1 MQAQS
6 THQASEA
13 ALFVGFIP
21 LELVDADTRNVIT
34 TKLTVGA
41 AGLTTIDI
49 AQGFPATEGPRNLAN
64 GLLHS
69 KLSQCCYACAR
80 PRAAHKRYVPP
91 AHENVASR
99 RSQHPRECS
108 RQARSRHEPFT
119 CQSPHVALAGCSIM
133 NSD

>member
-6 THQASEA
+6 TQQASEA

-91 AHENVASR
+91 AHENLASR
-99 RSQHPRECS
+99 RSQQPERVLATGSLTARTVYLTVSS
-108 RQARSRHEPFT
+108 RGSGW
-119 CQSPHVALAGCSIM
+119 L
-133 NSD
+133 

>member
-91 AHENVASR
+91 AHENLASR
-99 RSQHPRECS
+99 RSQQPERVLATGSLTARTVYLTVSS
-108 RQARSRHEPFT
+108 RGSGW
-119 CQSPHVALAGCSIM
+119 LK
-133 NSD
+133 